1 MPIRITILSGDRQ
14 GQQLEFD
21 QAAIEIGDQ
30 PADDISFDVTAN
42 PGIRDRRVTLK
53 LLKGGWSVVSGGVM
67 PIFVNHD
74 LVEDSADLKSGDFL
88 RMSHEGPDL
97 SCEFISKLSPIATVK
112 PGSRDTAQPSAK
124 PANAA
129 AAPASAT
136 AMNAASA
143 SNETSTAA
151 STGQPLPASSEPT
164 SSEPASATA
173 SGPAVSPRF
182 STNQILA
189 AAGTLGFLIV
199 VMLGIQWAASRTS
212 NTGASRPSMVP
223 FGVLVVKEGDQLF
236 WRPTLA
242 VADSRDRFSLGDEAP
257 PTMTIDEVTGTIR
270 WQTTESDGPGE
281 YRCEVTARR
290 GDSPEQQDSQWLEIK
305 VDEVNRPPEP
315 ESVPVQTVNLLE
327 RQDLSIKLNATDADL
342 PAQSLAFRLGAGAPE
357 GVQLDPDTGVLNWKI
372 DDRSAN
378 REFTIPY
385 QVDDG
390 SGERGAEGL
399 VRVRVVKPDPWQV
412 AEKKLRECIYLVV
425 TETKPGKLLV
435 PLGTACAIED
445 NRLLTTASV
454 AHGINDARGRGW
466 KVLAAD
472 TRNLDLIEPQ
482 GVEIVEVQSHAA
494 YVKAEAIKDPQ
505 RRGLQQAFFDL
516 ALLTTKQSLPNL
528 CTLAELEKTVK
539 KDQMVACFGFAIE
552 GESLSQFDSLEP
564 QFTKIKLLDVVPPPN
579 ESGIQGRPP
588 FLLQLLGDLPFQPFG
603 SLLVNEQGELLG
615 IYAFEGEIPEDIE
628 SEPVHYAVESV
639 HAQAYLN
646 QRGLDLWIKTEPIQP
661 RDENP

>member
-30 PADDISFDVTAN
+30 PTDDIRFDVTAN

-53 LLKGGWSVVSGGVM
+53 WLSGGWSVVSGGVM
-67 PIFVNHD
+67 PIFVNQD

-112 PGSRDTAQPSAK
+112 PGSRDTAQPSAN
-124 PANAA
+124 PAKAS
-129 AAPASAT
+129 AAPAPAT
-136 AMNAASA
+136 ATSPVSTSSENSPAASA
-143 SNETSTAA
+143 
-151 STGQPLPASSEPT
+151 GQPLLAR
-164 SSEPASATA
+164 SEPASTPA

-182 STNQILA
+182 STKQILA
-189 AAGTLGFLIV
+189 ATGTLGLLIV

-212 NTGASRPSMVP
+212 KAEMSRPSLVP

-236 WRPTLA
+236 WRPTLTI
-242 VADSRDRFSLGDEAP
+242 ADSRDRFSLGDEAP

-281 YRCEVTARR
+281 YRCELTVHR

-315 ESVPVQTVNLLE
+315 ETVPVQTVNLLE
-327 RQDLSIKLNATDADL
+327 RQDFSIKLTATDVDL
-342 PAQSLAFRLGAGAPE
+342 PAQSLVFRLGPGAPE

-399 VRVRVVKPDPWQV
+399 VRVRVFKPDPWQV

-466 KVLAAD
+466 KVLATD

-494 YVKAEAIKDPQ
+494 YVKAESIKDPQ

-552 GESLSQFDSLEP
+552 GDSLSQFDSLEP

-615 IYAFEGEIPEDIE
+615 VYAFEGEIPDDIE

-646 QRGLDLWIKTEPIQP
+646 QRGLDLWIKTEPIKP

>member
-14 GQQLEFD
+14 GQMLEFD
-21 QAAIEIGDQ
+21 QATIEIGDQ
-30 PADDISFDVTAN
+30 LADDISFNATAN

-53 LLKGGWSVVSGGVM
+53 WLNGSWSAVSGGVM

-74 LVEDSADLKSGDFL
+74 LVEDSANLKSGDFL

-97 SCEFISKLSPIATVK
+97 SCEFISELSPIATIK
-112 PGSRDTAQPSAK
+112 PGSRGAVQPSAK
-124 PANAA
+124 PAEAS
-129 AAPASAT
+129 AAPASAPV
-136 AMNAASA
+136 MSVASA
-143 SNETSTAA
+143 SDETSTAP
-151 STGQPLPASSEPT
+151 SPLRPQLAT
-164 SSEPASATA
+164 SEPAASRLASSTA
-173 SGPAVSPRF
+173 SGPIFSPRF

-189 AAGTLGFLIV
+189 AVGTLGFLIV
-199 VMLGIQWAASRTS
+199 VMLGIQWAAPRTS
-212 NTGASRPSMVP
+212 NTELGQPSLVP
-223 FGVLVVKEGDQLF
+223 FGVLVVEEGDQLF

-281 YRCEVTARR
+281 YRCAVTVRR

-315 ESVPVQTVNLLE
+315 ETVPVQTVNLLE
-327 RQDLSIKLNATDADL
+327 QQDFSIELTATDVDL
-342 PAQSLAFRLGAGAPE
+342 PAQSLVFRLGPGAPE
-357 GVQLDPDTGVLNWKI
+357 GVQLDPDTGVLSWKI

-399 VRVRVVKPDPWQV
+399 VRVRVIKPDPWQV
-412 AEKKLRECIYLVV
+412 AEKKLRESIYLVV

-435 PLGTACAIED
+435 PLGTACAIDE

-454 AHGINDARGRGW
+454 AHGINDARGRDW

-472 TRNLDLIEPQ
+472 TRNLDLIAPQ

-494 YVKAEAIKDPQ
+494 YVKAESIKDPQ

-516 ALLTTKQSLPNL
+516 ALLTTKQSLPNP
-528 CTLAELEKTVK
+528 CKLAELEKTVK
-539 KDQMVACFGFAIE
+539 KD
-552 GESLSQFDSLEP
+552 
-564 QFTKIKLLDVVPPPN
+564 
-579 ESGIQGRPP
+579 
-588 FLLQLLGDLPFQPFG
+588 
-603 SLLVNEQGELLG
+603 
-615 IYAFEGEIPEDIE
+615 
-628 SEPVHYAVESV
+628 
-639 HAQAYLN
+639 
-646 QRGLDLWIKTEPIQP
+646 
-661 RDENP
+661 